1 MGASIIRA
9 TMTAMEKSGRDAGA
23 FTITLCAAAMIASQV
38 GGKATRDAFFLSNYA
53 VTALPGMLVAAAVA
67 SLAVIFLVSR
77 AMTALG
83 PARLVPASFV
93 GSALLLM
100 GEWAL
105 AVRAPRI
112 AAVVF
117 YLHMAAFGAVLIS
130 AFWSTVN
137 ELFDP
142 RTAKR
147 RVSQIAAGGALG
159 GLLGGLL
166 AERVGAS
173 AATTVMLPLIAVL
186 QLFCAGALAWAV
198 RGSRDPAPARDRAAA
213 RGGDATADARR
224 GGARSEIRILEG
236 IPYLRDLA
244 ALVLIGA
251 VSAALLDYVFKSRAA
266 AAYGPGGELMRFFA
280 AFHTGVGLLTFLLQA
295 GVSRVALER
304 LGLARTAATL
314 PLAVSVGGVGALAL
328 PGLASA
334 VAARGSEAI
343 LHGSLF
349 RSSYELLFTPLPDR
363 ERRATKTIVDAGF
376 ERLGDVAGGGV
387 VALLL
392 LLGPANARPA
402 MMSLAVALAIASL
415 FVARRLHAGYV
426 RALERSL
433 RTQAVALDLTEV
445 SDRTTRTAV
454 LHTMVDLD
462 RTQILRGIEAV
473 ESAQGAPAA
482 PDVGARARDLDDPLV
497 ARIADLR
504 SADARRVREALARGR
519 AADPLVAAHVVP
531 LLARDDV
538 AREAADALR
547 EVAPRITGLLI
558 DRLLDPKEDAVV
570 RRRLPGVIAAARSQR
585 AVDGLFEA
593 LADARFEVRFR
604 CGRALARLRG
614 LDSGLAFD
622 EARVLTAVQREIA
635 VGRKVWE
642 SQRAADPIEDRGEAS
657 FVDDFLRDR
666 ASRSLEH
673 VCTLLALTLAEE
685 PLRIAFRGLQ
695 TTDRNLR
702 GTALEYLESV
712 LPPAVKEGLWPYLD
726 DHRERGARVPAE
738 RPRDAVLDDLLR
750 SSESIQINLAELRR
764 KMNAGDAPPAGP
776 AA

>member
-9 TMTAMEKSGRDAGA
+9 TMRAMEKSSRAAGA

-67 SLAVIFLVSR
+67 SIAVVLLASR
-77 AMTALG
+77 AMIALG

-93 GSALLLM
+93 GSAVLLM

-173 AATTVMLPLIAVL
+173 MATTVMLPLIAIL

-198 RGSRDPAPARDRAAA
+198 RGSRDRAPAR
-213 RGGDATADARR
+213 GGGASIEASRR
-224 GGARSEIRILEG
+224 GPRSEIRILGG

-244 ALVLIGA
+244 SLVLVGT
-251 VSAALLDYVFKSRAA
+251 VSAALLDYVFKSQAA
-266 AAYGPGGELMRFFA
+266 AAYSPGGELMRFFA
-280 AFHTGVGLLTFLLQA
+280 AFHTGVGLLAFLMQT
-295 GVSRVALER
+295 GVSRFALER

-314 PLAVSVGGVGALAL
+314 PLAVGLGGVGALAV

-334 VAARGSEAI
+334 VVARGGEAV
-343 LHGSLF
+343 LHGSLY
-349 RSSYELLFTPLPDR
+349 RSSYELLFTPLPDD

-376 ERLGDVAGGGV
+376 ERLGDVAGGAV

-392 LLGPANARPA
+392 LLGPGSARPA
-402 MMSLAVALAIASL
+402 MMSLAVALAIAGL

-445 SDRTTRTAV
+445 SDRTTRMT
-454 LHTMVDLD
+454 LMQTMVDLD
-462 RTQILRGIEAV
+462 RTQILRGIAAV
-473 ESAQGAPAA
+473 ESAAAA
-482 PDVGARARDLDDPLV
+482 PPSPDTAARARDLDDPLV

-504 SADARRVREALARGR
+504 SGDARRVREALTRSR
-519 AADPLVAAHVVP
+519 PADPLVAAHVVP

-538 AREAADALR
+538 ARDAAAALR
-547 EVAPRITGLLI
+547 EVAPRITGLLV
-558 DRLLDPKEDAVV
+558 DRLLDPKEDPVV
-570 RRRLPGVIAAARSQR
+570 RRRLPGVLSASRSQR

-593 LADARFEVRFR
+593 LADGRFEVRFR

-614 LDSGLAFD
+614 LDSGLVFD
-622 EARVLTAVQREIA
+622 AGRVLAAVEREIA
-635 VGRKVWE
+635 VGRNVWE
-642 SQRAADPIEDRGEAS
+642 SQRAPDPIEDRGEPS

-726 DHRERGARVPAE
+726 DHRDRRARAPAE
-738 RPRDAVLDDLLR
+738 RPREAVLDELLR

-764 KMNAGDAPPAGP
+764 KMNPGDAPPAGP